1 MDEQGRIW
9 IEEFLDLTGEYH
21 FPQPVVAETIG
32 IKQTALNTWRKDGVL
47 WGGGWEKNGRIKY
60 TADGL
65 IAAGLMAEFSWH
77 FGPTKGA
84 RFVADRMTW
93 IMGLQNDRQF
103 KFLDDVVHSVR
114 PTLEHVDLTDGDQTV
129 RREHDDEP
137 YLFHGTMEDVLKR
150 VKQPTSRVVFP
161 IGLMVAK
168 WALRAIPIMER
179 TAGDTS
185 D

>member
-1 MDEQGRIW
+1 MEEQGRIW
-9 IEEFLDLTGEYH
+9 VKEFLDYTGEYH
-21 FPQPVVAETIG
+21 FTQPVVAETIG
-32 IKQTALNTWRKDGVL
+32 LKQTALNTWRKDGVL

-84 RFVADRMTW
+84 RFVADRMHW
-93 IMGLQNDRQF
+93 VMELQNDKEF
-103 KFLDDVVHSVR
+103 KFLDEVVHSVR
-114 PTLEHVDLTDGDQTV
+114 PTPGHINLTIGDQTV
-129 RREHDDEP
+129 QKEHDDEP
-137 YLFHGTMEDVLKR
+137 YLFQGKMEDVVKR
-150 VKQPTSRVVFP
+150 VQQPTSRVVFP

-179 TAGDTS
+179 TSPDVT